1 MLAAKQYVLYQLGV
15 QALSNNAT
23 SKANTY
29 FTQALALEKYDRNL
43 AADTR
48 LWLGETN
55 YRLGKYALAQKYQ
68 KAFLGSVTSSNK
80 NYGLGNYNLGYSLF
94 QQRQYGTARTYF
106 EHAATSKQL
115 GTSLR
120 ADAYNRLAD
129 CQYYTKQYSAAE
141 GNYEAAYNLDRNT
154 ATMPSTRRQS

>member
-1 MLAAKQYVLYQLGV
+1 MEEYLINAYLTTTDYDKAYTSISHIKNPSEKVLAAKQYVLYQLGV

-68 KAFLGSVTSSNK
+68 KAFLGSVNASNK
-80 NYGLGNYNLGYSLF
+80 NY
-94 QQRQYGTARTYF
+94 R
-106 EHAATSKQL
+106 
-115 GTSLR
+115 
-120 ADAYNRLAD
+120 RLA
-129 CQYYTKQYSAAE
+129 
-141 GNYEAAYNLDRNT
+141 
-154 ATMPSTRRQS
+154 QSIAMF